1 MKLKIYLIVLL
12 VISLVKITADAK
24 SENELLLALSFSFLC
39 WCYIYNECFDS
50 YLQYKRKEKIRTD
63 IELIIK
69 NYDEST
75 FDKFLHPYKNREKEV
90 RMVRTRPDDVD

>member
-39 WCYIYNECFDS
+39 WCYICNECFDS
-50 YLQYKRKEKIRTD
+50 YLQYKRKEKIKAE
-63 IELIIK
+63 IEVVIK
-69 NYDEST
+69 NYDAS
-75 FDKFLHPYKNREKEV
+75 KKISYIYNIRVK
-90 RMVRTRPDDVD
+90 